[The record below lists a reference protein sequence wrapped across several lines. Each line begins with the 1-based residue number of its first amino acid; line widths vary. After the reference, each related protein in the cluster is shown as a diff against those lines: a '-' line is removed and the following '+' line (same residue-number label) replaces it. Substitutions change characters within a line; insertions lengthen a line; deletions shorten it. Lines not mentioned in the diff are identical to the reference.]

1 MGTEKLGWESQGSSW
16 SLSFSPTWAI
26 YSQGSRSFKKDFNP
40 AWPTATTTQANSLGG
55 VLAISVLQGPTSLS
69 RPRPLS
75 LWTLLQ
81 SLGSSWSSPPDLGPW
96 SFLTTA
102 PPWCI
107 PVRRHAST
115 VRRFI
120 QPRVHGAERCSPIAA
135 LQRSLC
141 SDSSP
146 CRLSWC
152 SPPPPAPSWSGDYA
166 LSCLP
171 RRGRPN
177 RAAHRDAAK
186 RSWRAAALTKRNNFV
201 PGSDASETSPC
212 REPPLDF
219 QKVNGRV
226 ERPPLDSER
235 SARSRQEMATG
246 SLGPGWR
253 FSLRGGRW
261 SLEKVLWALLPH
273 QANAFHSYLWSAASF
288 ADICVSQN
296 QASPRI
302 SSAISSNQTS

>member
-26 YSQGSRSFKKDFNP
+26 YSLGSRSPPKRLQHCLAHSDH
-40 AWPTATTTQANSLGG
+40 NSGQLSLLYSGNFCPP
-55 VLAISVLQGPTSLS
+55 SPTSLS
-69 RPRPLS
+69 RPRPSS
-75 LWTLLQ
+75 LRTPLQ
-81 SLGSSWSSPPDLGPW
+81 SLGSPWSSPPDLGPW

-107 PVRRHAST
+107 PVRPHAST

-120 QPRVHGAERCSPIAA
+120 QPRVHGAERCSLIAA
-135 LQRSLC
+135 LPRSSC

-171 RRGRPN
+171 RRGPPN

-201 PGSDASETSPC
+201 PGSDASETSRC
-212 REPPLDF
+212 REPPLDS
-219 QKVNGRV
+219 QKVGGRV
-226 ERPPLDSER
+226 ERPPLGSER
-235 SARSRQEMATG
+235 SARNRQEVATG
-246 SLGPGWR
+246 SLGPGWC
-253 FSLRGGRW
+253 FSLRGGKW
-261 SLEKVLWALLPH
+261 SSEKVPLGFAPLPSQCIPLLPVSS
-273 QANAFHSYLWSAASF
+273 QLCGYLCLPKPS
-288 ADICVSQN
+288 
-296 QASPRI
+296 
-302 SSAISSNQTS
+302 